1 MKESTPAVLDVMI
14 AVLGADLDVP
24 VTSVTAQTTFADLDM
39 DSIAMTELGAILEE
53 ELGVEVADEHITMED
68 TLGGVAEILERK
80 LAAQSPATIR
90 VPSARTS

>member
-14 AVLGADLDVP
+14 AVLGADLDLP

-53 ELGVEVADEHITMED
+53 ELGIEVADEDITMED
-68 TLGGVAEILERK
+68 TLGGMAALLERK
-80 LAAQSPATIR
+80 LAAQPAATIR